1 MRVIPKSLKV
11 KLFKVVEKIRMI
23 IVKNIL
29 MKIPE
34 HYIWEHLGGI
44 RSAGSPW
51 NQFFYDGYDDLL
63 TNDFELNS
71 DDLVLILGAYKGNS
85 ATKWLDKYSAQLY
98 LVEPVPDF
106 VQELKKVF
114 DKVSSVKII
123 PFAFSDRNEIL
134 RLNVLDAHTSQ
145 FIKTKS
151 IIEVQSLDIISEL
164 NKLPKF
170 PKVIEC
176 NIEGGEYKVLYR
188 LIESQVIDQI
198 DHFLIQ
204 FHNYNLKSEVDR
216 ATIRFELSK
225 THKLIYNYDWIWE
238 RWDKK

>member
-1 MRVIPKSLKV
+1 MRILPKSLKT
-11 KLFKVVEKIRMI
+11 KLFKVFEKQKLSI
-23 IVKNIL
+23 IQKIV
-29 MKIPE
+29 MKIPRN
-34 HYIWEHLGGI
+34 YIFEHLGGI
-44 RSAGSPW
+44 KSAGSPW
-51 NQFFYDGYDDLL
+51 IQFFYDGYDDLL
-63 TNDFELNS
+63 TNDFELNP
-71 DDLVLILGAYKGNS
+71 DEIVLILGAYKGNS
-85 ATKWLDKYSAQLY
+85 ATKWLEKYSAQLY
-98 LVEPVPDF
+98 LVEPVPEF
-106 VQELKKVF
+106 VQELKKIF
-114 DKVSSVKII
+114 DKVNSVKII

-134 RLNVLDAHTSQ
+134 RLNVLDSYTSQ
-145 FIKTKS
+145 FIKTDS
-151 IIEVQSLDIISEL
+151 TVEVQSLDIISEL

-188 LIESQVIDQI
+188 LIESQVVDQI

-204 FHNYNLKSEVDR
+204 FHNYDLKSEVDR